1 MKKISLSLILFF
13 LTLSITAQNLS
24 DKDIKEY
31 ETQIYQMV
39 NYLQETVNFIGDP
52 DNYAQEKDI
61 IFKESYSKIFRD
73 DNVQV
78 EDDLDENRGTTI
90 NKDVQ
95 AYLKDIDFFFDDVEF
110 TFDIQ
115 NVTPQINELGETFF
129 KVEMI
134 RTIAGNTITG
144 DSIHNSR
151 SRFLEI
157 NLDTYKKELKIVSFY
172 TTKPNAREEL
182 S

>member
-61 IFKESYSKIFRD
+61 IFKENPSLYK
-73 DNVQV
+73 
-78 EDDLDENRGTTI
+78 
-90 NKDVQ
+90 
-95 AYLKDIDFFFDDVEF
+95 AYQDYLIEH
-110 TFDIQ
+110 
-115 NVTPQINELGETFF
+115 
-129 KVEMI
+129 
-134 RTIAGNTITG
+134 
-144 DSIHNSR
+144 S
-151 SRFLEI
+151 
-157 NLDTYKKELKIVSFY
+157 DT
-172 TTKPNAREEL
+172 NN
-182 S
+182 

>member
-1 MKKISLSLILFF
+1 MKKISIYLILFF
-13 LTLSITAQNLS
+13 LTLSTTAQNLS

-52 DNYAQEKDI
+52 NNYAQEKDI

-78 EDDLDENRGTTI
+78 EDDLDENRSTTI

-95 AYLKDIDFFFDDVEF
+95 AYLKDIDFFFHNVEF
-110 TFDIQ
+110 NFDIQ
-115 NVTPQINELGETFF
+115 NIIPQIIPSQAIL
-129 KVEMI
+129 
-134 RTIAGNTITG
+134 
-144 DSIHNSR
+144 
-151 SRFLEI
+151 
-157 NLDTYKKELKIVSFY
+157 
-172 TTKPNAREEL
+172 
-182 S
+182 